1 MELEKNQDVFL
12 RFKSD
17 ITTMKQAILDDLESA
32 IDEDEDQYLVNN
44 MMDAVYMLEELDST
58 LYDRRNG
65 LFSWSYQENDN
76 GKETK
81 KFIQKQ

>member
-65 LFSWSYQENDN
+65 LFSWSY
-76 GKETK
+76 
-81 KFIQKQ
+81 

>member
-17 ITTMKQAILDDLESA
+17 ITTMKQAILDDLESV
-32 IDEDEDQYLVNN
+32 IDEGEDQYLVNN

-65 LFSWSYQENDN
+65 LFSWSY
-76 GKETK
+76 
-81 KFIQKQ
+81 

>member
-1 MELEKNQDVFL
+1 MTMELEKNQDVFL

-65 LFSWSYQENDN
+65 LFSWSY
-76 GKETK
+76 
-81 KFIQKQ
+81 